1 MKRILWLL
9 ICGTV
14 LPVVAT
20 SCSQS
25 VPDSEVINTVPEKQE
40 RYAQMKP
47 GLGIEEIDRVW
58 GVAGEIVSTVVVS
71 DSQQRALD
79 QVSRISQVHWK
90 LKDGS
95 IVLGIIKNGEL
106 TSKGHYG
113 VDYRPIETNCDW
125 CGKKLE
131 TLLKPG
137 HSCLIP
143 YHLDEKT
150 QEVCRRSNRTKAN
163 AFSNDPLIYSPTE
176 SNNETQLKN
185 NLSKFLD
192 QNKK

>member
-1 MKRILWLL
+1 MKSQLWLL
-9 ICGTV
+9 IYCP
-14 LPVVAT
+14 LLLLVAT

-25 VPDSEVINTVPEKQE
+25 SPETEAVNTVPEKQE

-47 GLGIEEIDRVW
+47 GLGIAEIDRVW
-58 GVAGEIVSTVVVS
+58 GVAGEVVSTVVVS
-71 DSQQRALD
+71 DSQQRAMEES
-79 QVSRISQVHWK
+79 SRISQVHWK
-90 LKDGS
+90 LADGS
-95 IVLGIIKNGEL
+95 IILGIIKDGQL

-176 SNNETQLKN
+176 GNNETQLKN